1 MMENARTVDT
11 NTQSARIQVS
21 PIDLVFLLILISL
34 GPMIWLQANSLW
46 NRPHLQFF
54 PLAWLAFGYFLMERT
69 KGAFGIA
76 DAKRQL
82 VSLAVLL
89 VSLIGAV
96 EAVLISSPWLS
107 YVAGVLVIV
116 SWMLLRATSL
126 GWHQV
131 FGLSSL
137 LWITV
142 PLPAGYDN
150 KLIQYLQAQSSYT
163 ASMVLDA
170 IGIVHVRE
178 GNILQ
183 LMEKRLFVDEACSGV
198 DSLYALMAI
207 SLTLVLWMR
216 QPLLVAIGA
225 LGMVPV
231 WASCSNILRLV
242 TIVLAFEWL
251 GLDLSSGAPHTIL
264 GLVVFVI
271 AFACDFAFIQF
282 LGAMLELPHKTKK
295 AQMLRNRRKG
305 RRAEVAAAMLP
316 GSTAVVPK
324 VVAEKAGNTRW
335 AWILSGALAV
345 CFLGVGFYSTRVLSR
360 GTIFRFPEFTEGSL
374 AKLKESLQLPSDL
387 NDWKLA
393 RTELVERSKDNVM
406 GQFSHV
412 WLYNSISTTG
422 TVSVDFPF
430 RGFHLLDICY
440 EGAGWKQQ
448 EGHQIIET
456 ALADPQFAD
465 KGDCQVH
472 FLDLAKDTG
481 EYAYVAY
488 VQFQLDGTPVKSA
501 AVSRGFE
508 RFEQTFL
515 EPVTYQ
521 VQSIALSNQPIPASA
536 REATLKNLL
545 AAAAKIRPAFVG
557 LETKD

>member
-1 MMENARTVDT
+1 MDNAQTAT
-11 NTQSARIQVS
+11 ANTKSVRIQGS
-21 PIDLVFLLILISL
+21 PTDLVYLLILLSL

-54 PLAWLAFGYFLMERT
+54 PLAWLAFGYFLIDRT
-69 KGAFGIA
+69 KGNFGIA
-76 DAKRQL
+76 KPSRQIASMVVLGMSL
-82 VSLAVLL
+82 V
-89 VSLIGAV
+89 GAV

-107 YVAGVLVIV
+107 YVAGVLVLI
-116 SWMLLRATSL
+116 SWMLLRAPSL

-131 FGLSSL
+131 LGLSSL

-163 ASMVLDA
+163 ASTFLDA
-170 IGIVHVRE
+170 IGIIHVRE

-183 LMEKRLFVDEACSGV
+183 LMGKRLFVDEACSGV

-216 QPLLVAIGA
+216 QPLMVAVGA
-225 LGMVPV
+225 LCMVPV

-251 GLDLSSGAPHTIL
+251 RLDLSSGTPHTIL

-282 LGAMLELPHKTKK
+282 LGAMLEPPRKTKK
-295 AQMLRNRRKG
+295 AQLLKNLPSRRLSG
-305 RRAEVAAAMLP
+305 IREITPREEVVSSPVESMIKPIVL
-316 GSTAVVPK
+316 
-324 VVAEKAGNTRW
+324 RW
-335 AWILSGALAV
+335 AWILSGVLAF
-345 CFLGVGFYSTRVLSR
+345 CFLGIGAYSTRVLSR
-360 GTIFRFPEFTEGSL
+360 GTIFRFPEFTDASL
-374 AKLKESLQLPSDL
+374 AKLKESLQLPNDL
-387 NDWKLA
+387 NDWKLF
-393 RTELVERSKDNVM
+393 RTELVERSKENSM
-406 GQFSHV
+406 GQFSYV
-412 WLYNSISTTG
+412 WLFNSATTTG

-448 EGHQIIET
+448 EGHQIVET
-456 ALADPQFAD
+456 LLADPQFAD

-481 EYAYVAY
+481 EYAYVAF

-521 VQSIALSNQPIPASA
+521 IQSIALSNQPIPESV
-536 REATLKNLL
+536 RETTLKNLL
-545 AAAAKIRPAFVG
+545 VAATKIRPNFVG

>member
-1 MMENARTVDT
+1 
-11 NTQSARIQVS
+11 
-21 PIDLVFLLILISL
+21 
-34 GPMIWLQANSLW
+34 
-46 NRPHLQFF
+46 
-54 PLAWLAFGYFLMERT
+54 
-69 KGAFGIA
+69 
-76 DAKRQL
+76 
-82 VSLAVLL
+82 
-89 VSLIGAV
+89 
-96 EAVLISSPWLS
+96 
-107 YVAGVLVIV
+107 
-116 SWMLLRATSL
+116 
-126 GWHQV
+126 
-131 FGLSSL
+131 
-137 LWITV
+137 
-142 PLPAGYDN
+142 
-150 KLIQYLQAQSSYT
+150 
-163 ASMVLDA
+163 
-170 IGIVHVRE
+170 
-178 GNILQ
+178 
-183 LMEKRLFVDEACSGV
+183 
-198 DSLYALMAI
+198 MAI

-251 GLDLSSGAPHTIL
+251 GLDLSSGTPHTIL

-305 RRAEVAAAMLP
+305 RRAKVAAAMLP
-316 GSTAVVPK
+316 NATAVVPK

-448 EGHQIIET
+448 EGHKIIET